1 MASRIKGI
9 TIELNGDTTGLDKA
23 LKGVNGELNS
33 TQKQLKDVDRLLK
46 LDPTNTTLLA
56 QKQRLLGEAVQQSA
70 NKLDT
75 LREAQRQLD
84 AQIAAGGEKNVAQY
98 EALQREIAAT
108 EIQMRNFQEQSENLN
123 KSAESAEKL
132 EGGLKKAAAASG
144 SLKVALAA
152 AAAAAVT
159 GLGRGAAELIA
170 YSDELNT
177 LAKQSGFTTAELQ
190 KMAYAAD
197 LVDVSQETIVSSARK
212 LKTNMKSTSAE
223 VTAAWDKIGVSVR
236 NTDGSFRD
244 SNAIFYETIEA
255 LARVSNETE
264 RDTLAMTLFGRSA
277 DDLAGIIDDG
287 GEALKRFG
295 DEAEAAGL
303 ILDESQLQS
312 LNEINDELDL
322 LKAKAK
328 GTFGEVM
335 ATFLVENREEID
347 RIVESLAN
355 LLDWI
360 TVVSDKIEAFGRTE
374 YGQALRTE
382 ISEGGITAPGR
393 KAGEWVRSLFVKEN
407 WEDPIGNFFGYEY
420 QQGVG
425 FVSRGS
431 GGGTFAA
438 GTAAATSEGTAVN
451 VSINF
456 EGDLAQVGAVLAPS
470 VTAEQRRVGD
480 DLSR

>member
-23 LKGVNGELNS
+23 LKGVNGELSS

-70 NKLDT
+70 TKLDT

-108 EIQMRNFQEQSENLN
+108 ELQMRNFQDQAENLN
-123 KSAESAEKL
+123 KSAESAGKL

-244 SNAIFYETIEA
+244 SNAVFYETIEA

-312 LNEINDELDL
+312 LNEINDELDE

-347 RIVESLAN
+347 RIIEGLAN
-355 LLDWI
+355 WLEWI
-360 TVVSDKIEAFGRTE
+360 SAVSDKIEAFGRTDN
-374 YGQALRTE
+374 GQALKN
-382 ISEGGITAPGR
+382 GIITGDKNDPRREA
-393 KAGEWVRSLFVKEN
+393 KWVRSLFVKEN
-407 WEDPIGNFFGYEY
+407 WEDPIGNFFNYEY
-420 QQGVG
+420 QPGVG

-431 GGGTFAA
+431 GSGTFAE
-438 GTAAATSEGTAVN
+438 GVAATSEGTAVN

-470 VTAEQRRVGD
+470 VTAEQRRLGD

>member
-23 LKGVNGELNS
+23 LKGVNGELSS

-70 NKLDT
+70 TKLDT

-108 EIQMRNFQEQSENLN
+108 ELQMRNFQEQSENLN
-123 KSAESAEKL
+123 KSAESAGKL

-170 YSDELNT
+170 YSDDLNT
-177 LAKQSGFTTAELQ
+177 LAKQSGFTPAELQ
-190 KMAYAAD
+190 KMAYAAN

-223 VTAAWDKIGVSVR
+223 VTAAWDRIGVSVK
-236 NTDGSFRD
+236 NVDGSFRN
-244 SNAIFYETIEA
+244 SNDVFFDTIKA
-255 LARVSNETE
+255 LSRVSNETE

-287 GEALKRFG
+287 GEALQRLG
-295 DEAEAAGL
+295 NEAEAAGL

-312 LNEINDELDL
+312 LNEINDELDE

-347 RIVESLAN
+347 KIVEGLSN

-374 YGQALRTE
+374 YGQALKNE
-382 ISEGGITAPGR
+382 IADGGITAPGR
-393 KAGEWVRSLFVKEN
+393 KAAEWVQSLFVKEN
-407 WEDPIGNFFGYEY
+407 WEDPIGNFIGYEY

-425 FVSRGS
+425 FVPRGS

-438 GTAAATSEGTAVN
+438 GTAATSEGTAVN

>member
-56 QKQRLLGEAVQQSA
+56 QKQRLLGDAVQQSA
-70 NKLDT
+70 TKLDT

-84 AQIAAGGEKNVAQY
+84 AQIAAGGEKDVAQY

-108 EIQMRNFQEQSENLN
+108 ELQMRNFKSEAESLD
-123 KSAESAEKL
+123 KSAASAGRLNSALKQAGESA
-132 EGGLKKAAAASG
+132 GAMKAG
-144 SLKVALAA
+144 LAA
-152 AAAAAVT
+152 AAAAAAV
-159 GLGRGAAELIA
+159 GLARGALSVVQYA
-170 YSDELNT
+170 DELQT
-177 LAKQSGFTTAELQ
+177 MSKQSGFTTAELQ

-197 LVDVSQETIVSSARK
+197 RVDVSQETIVASAKK
-212 LKTNMKSTSAE
+212 LKNNMKSTSAE
-223 VTAAWDKIGVSVR
+223 VTAAWNKIGVSVR

-244 SNAIFYETIEA
+244 SNEVFYDTIAA
-255 LARVSNETE
+255 LSRVSNETE

-287 GEALKRFG
+287 GDALRKFG
-295 DEAEAAGL
+295 TEAEEAGL
-303 ILDESQLQS
+303 ILNESQLQN
-312 LNEINDELDL
+312 LNDINDELDA

-328 GTFGEVM
+328 ATFGEALGQLLIDNKDLLYAMIDGLADAIEWLDKLAQKVSEFNNSEIGKALINELSDDELM
-335 ATFLVENREEID
+335 VTKTGSNVARWFQGIASAGSPLETIEYIMGVHRDENGEYHNGSAVPPRGGGG
-347 RIVESLAN
+347 
-355 LLDWI
+355 
-360 TVVSDKIEAFGRTE
+360 AFGTS
-374 YGQALRTE
+374 
-382 ISEGGITAPGR
+382 SE
-393 KAGEWVRSLFVKEN
+393 
-407 WEDPIGNFFGYEY
+407 
-420 QQGVG
+420 
-425 FVSRGS
+425 VS
-431 GGGTFAA
+431 
-438 GTAAATSEGTAVN
+438 